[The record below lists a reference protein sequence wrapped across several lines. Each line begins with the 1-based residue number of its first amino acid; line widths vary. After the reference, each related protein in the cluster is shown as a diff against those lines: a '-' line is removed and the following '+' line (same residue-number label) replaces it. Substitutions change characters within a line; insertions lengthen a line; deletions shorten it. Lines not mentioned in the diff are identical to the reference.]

1 LKTIK
6 FVLLPAI
13 ISFFIIYAL
22 IGCSGGGNPAAP
34 DYSPDRTVDP
44 ETIPTA
50 ISTGENSF
58 EGLMGLYNLSID
70 TSFPDA
76 EISPLRMASAKG
88 DSYQVDVT
96 SFFNVRPCH
105 DCLGIAGVEI
115 ESDGTLTVRIGARH
129 PFPLPLDM
137 QNIQQN
143 ERLDLHIFDVQGILI
158 MDGSSEFPFTKSDVN
173 ADESFS
179 ETIISSADLLRNAD
193 GYTSIHD
200 TFFDT
205 ISPTVANIHPFK
217 IFAKDGSEGN
227 YNPTYDPNNGYPY
240 LDYPTGHNVFRQG
253 SPEYIVD
260 YNLDLPPGS
269 YDFLFALSASY
280 GQSGQRRGLELGQL
294 GNPRYF
300 LPEFNRK
307 EPWMVTVDITN
318 NTLKGSTPSTSADL
332 NIEIRDWQQTAVV
345 DPNFDFFYSPLS
357 ATSRSSRI
365 REVTVEI
372 PGFQKYYD
380 YTNLPTHSGN
390 GSDTSPYRYQFRIY
404 NDALVDEG
412 MYLGLVAVR
421 DDLEGSLSEMGVQR
435 DGVTLFLINDFT
447 TYQVFRIDVASS
459 DFPPI
464 AAIQTIPD
472 PAFVQENEQP
482 ITFDGSPSS
491 DDSLIVS
498 YEWDFDYTGSPS
510 LFHTDA
516 TGALQN
522 HTYATPGF
530 YQVALRVTDNHVPPQ
545 QDLDTVEVRV
555 FCGSYTVGTCPINS
569 LPTWLVTSHNES
581 WETEDGKTDFGFMS
595 NGDIVIEDDE
605 ILGHADI
612 SPSGGAPF
620 IPFVAGYPGNN
631 IGSIDV
637 DRHDR
642 VLWVDYSGPD
652 VVVIGGVEYRNSLYG
667 KILHVFDTTT
677 HMEIATTNLG
687 QFGSHIQA
695 VETDEADN
703 AWVIMDTNLLLKCRA
718 SDYAIVQTNVYDL
731 NDLART
737 DIGFVFDMIINFHND
752 CFYVLTNKDDKGSV
766 YRFECDLTYKP
777 IIDGNPNPLNS
788 VFQTIGGFPL
798 IEVFGDDAL
807 ADIEID
813 NFTGPGYNNIH
824 TGKQDCEIVLIA
836 NGLLAT
842 TQIFAARTIINAD
855 LEILA
860 KGIDNSGYGT
870 HAIGIIPDG
879 TNYIYSIVYGNQVYL
894 PPGCSDKELD
904 VYTPPTGWQ

>member
-1 LKTIK
+1 MRILK
-6 FVLLPAI
+6 FALFPAV
-13 ISFFIIYAL
+13 ISFFVIYAVV
-22 IGCSGGGNPAAP
+22 GCSGSGSPTAP
-34 DYSPDRTVDP
+34 EYSPIQTVNQ
-44 ETIPTA
+44 ETIPSA
-50 ISTGENSF
+50 IITGENSF
-58 EGLMGLYNLSID
+58 EGLMGLYNLSVD
-70 TSFPDA
+70 TRFPSA
-76 EISPLRMASAKG
+76 EISPFRMASAKG

-96 SFFNVRPCH
+96 SFFNVRPCN
-105 DCLGIAGVEI
+105 DCIKVAGIEL
-115 ESDGTLTVRIGARH
+115 ESDGTLTIWIGIRH

-137 QNIQQN
+137 QNIQRS

-173 ADESFS
+173 GDESFS
-179 ETIISSADLLRNAD
+179 ETIISSSGILKNAD

-200 TFFDT
+200 TYFDT
-205 ISPTVANIHPFK
+205 ISPTEANIHPFK

-253 SPEYIVD
+253 SPENVVD
-260 YNLDLPPGS
+260 YNLVLPPGS

-280 GQSGQRRGLELGQL
+280 GQSGQIRGVELGQL

-307 EPWMVTVDITN
+307 EPWMVTVDISN
-318 NTLKGSTPSTSADL
+318 NTLKGKTPSTFVDL
-332 NIEIRDWQQTAVV
+332 NIEIRDWQHIAVV

-357 ATSRSSRI
+357 ATSRSSKI

-380 YTNLPTHSGN
+380 ETNLPTQSGN

-404 NDALVDEG
+404 NDALVDDG
-412 MYLGLVAVR
+412 MYLGLVAAR
-421 DDLEGSLSEMGVQR
+421 DDLEGSLSEMGVER
-435 DGVTLFLINDFT
+435 DGVTIFPINDFT
-447 TYQVFRIDVASS
+447 TYQVFRIDVAPS
-459 DFPPI
+459 DFPPT
-464 AAIQTIPD
+464 ASIQTTPD

-482 ITFDGSPSS
+482 IIFDASLSL

-498 YEWDFDYTGSPS
+498 YEWDFDYAGSPS
-510 LFHTDA
+510 YFHADA
-516 TGALQN
+516 TGVLQN
-522 HTYATPGF
+522 HTYETPGF
-530 YQVALRVTDNHVPPQ
+530 YYVALRVTDDHDPPQ
-545 QDLDTVEVRV
+545 QDLVVVEVRV
-555 FCGSYTVGTCPINS
+555 FCGTYPPAACSINT

-581 WETEDGKTDFGFMS
+581 WETLDGKTDFGFMS

-620 IPFVAGYPGNN
+620 IPFIAGYPGNN
-631 IGSIDV
+631 VGSIDV

-652 VVVIGGVEYRNSLYG
+652 VVIIGGIEYRNSLYG
-667 KILHVFDTTT
+667 KILHVLDTTT
-677 HMEIATTNLG
+677 HTEIAATNLG
-687 QFGSHIQA
+687 QYGSNIQA

-718 SDYAIVQTNVYDL
+718 GDYAVVQTNVYDL
-731 NDLART
+731 NYLAYT
-737 DIGFVFDMIINFHND
+737 DIGNVFDFAINFYND
-752 CFYVLTNKDDKGSV
+752 CFFVLTDKDDKGSV
-766 YRFECDLTYKP
+766 YRFECDLTFNK
-777 IIDGNPNPLNS
+777 IIDGNPNPVDS
-788 VFQTIGGFPL
+788 VFQTIGGFSF

-813 NFTGPGYNNIH
+813 NFFGAGYDNLH
-824 TGKQDCEIVLIA
+824 AGKQDCQILLMA
-836 NGLLAT
+836 NGLLPT
-842 TQIFAARTIINAD
+842 TQIFASKTIINAD

-860 KGIDNSGYGT
+860 KGLTNSGFGT

-879 TNYIYSIVYGNQVYL
+879 TNYIYSIVYGNQIYL

-904 VYTPPTGWQ
+904 VYTPPAGWQ

>member
-1 LKTIK
+1 VKTIR
-6 FVLLPAI
+6 VVILLAI
-13 ISFFIIYAL
+13 ISSLVIYAL
-22 IGCSGGGNPAAP
+22 IGCSGGGNPATP
-34 DYSPDRTVDP
+34 DYSPNQTVDP

-58 EGLMGLYNLSID
+58 EGLMGLYNLSVD
-70 TSFPDA
+70 TSFPQA
-76 EISPLRMASAKG
+76 EISPLRMSSVKG

-96 SFFNVRPCH
+96 SFFNVKPCNN
-105 DCLGIAGVEI
+105 CLRIAGVEM
-115 ESDGTLTVRIGARH
+115 ESNETLTVRIGARH

-137 QNIQQN
+137 QNVQKN

-158 MDGSSEFPFTKSDVN
+158 MDGASEFPFTKSDVN

-179 ETIISSADLLRNAD
+179 ETIISSPGVLTNAD

-200 TFFDT
+200 SYFDT
-205 ISPTVANIHPFK
+205 ISPTEANIHPFK

-227 YNPTYDPNNGYPY
+227 YNPTYDPNNGFPY
-240 LDYPTGHNVFRQG
+240 LDLPTGHNVFRQG
-253 SPEYIVD
+253 SSEYIVD
-260 YNLDLPPGS
+260 YNLDLPAGS

-280 GQSGQRRGLELGQL
+280 GQSGQRRGVELGQL

-318 NTLKGSTPSTSADL
+318 NTLKGQTPSSSADF

-357 ATSRSSRI
+357 AVSRSSKI
-365 REVTVEI
+365 RDVTIEI

-380 YTNLPTHSGN
+380 DTNLPAPSGN
-390 GSDTSPYRYQFRIY
+390 GSDTSPFRYQFRIY
-404 NDALVDEG
+404 NDSIVDKG

-435 DGVTLFLINDFT
+435 DGVTFFLINDFT

-459 DFPPI
+459 DFPPT
-464 AAIQTIPD
+464 AAIQTTPD
-472 PAFVQENEQP
+472 PAFVQESEQP
-482 ITFDGSPSS
+482 ITFDGSASS
-491 DDSLIVS
+491 DDQQVVS
-498 YEWDFDYTGSPS
+498 YEWDFDYTGNPS
-510 LFHTDA
+510 LFHADA
-516 TGALQN
+516 TGAVQN
-522 HTYATPGF
+522 HTYETPGL
-530 YQVALRVTDNHVPPQ
+530 YYVALRVTDNHSPEQ
-545 QDLDTVEVRV
+545 QDLAAVEVRV
-555 FCGSYTVGTCPINS
+555 FCGSYMPASCSINS
-569 LPTWLVTSHNES
+569 LPSWLVTSQNDS

-595 NGDIVIEDDE
+595 NSDIVIEDNG

-620 IPFVAGYPGNN
+620 IPFVSGYPGNN

-637 DRHDR
+637 DRHDH
-642 VLWVDYSGPD
+642 VLWVDYSGPE
-652 VVVIGGVEYRNSLYG
+652 VVIIGGVEYRNSLYG
-667 KILHVFDTTT
+667 KILHVFDTSSNT
-677 HMEIATTNLG
+677 EIAATNLG
-687 QFGSHIQA
+687 QYGSHIQA

-703 AWVIMDTNLLLKCRA
+703 AWVIMDTNVILKCRA
-718 SDYAIVQTNVYDL
+718 SDYAVVQTNIYDL
-731 NDLART
+731 NSLVQG
-737 DIGFVFDMIINFHND
+737 DIGFVFDLVINFHND
-752 CFYVLTNKDDKGSV
+752 CFFVLTNKDDKGSV
-766 YRFECDLTYKP
+766 YRFECDMTYEKVV
-777 IIDGNPNPLNS
+777 DGNPNPLNS
-788 VFQTIGGFPL
+788 VFQSVGGFPL

-813 NFTGPGYNNIH
+813 NFEGAGYDNLHIA
-824 TGKQDCEIVLIA
+824 KQDCQIVLMA

-842 TQIFAARTIINAD
+842 TQIFASKTIINSD

-860 KGIDNSGYGT
+860 KGITSAGYGT

-904 VYTPPTGWQ
+904 VYTPPAGWQ